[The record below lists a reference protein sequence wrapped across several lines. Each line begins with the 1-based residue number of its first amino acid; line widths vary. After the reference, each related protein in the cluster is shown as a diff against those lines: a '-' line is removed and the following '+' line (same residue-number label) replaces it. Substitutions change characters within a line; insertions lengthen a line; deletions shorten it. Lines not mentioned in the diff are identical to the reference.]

1 LSPTSGVTTSS
12 GTSTTFTPSNHAPDA
27 TTVVATVGTS
37 AITTPTGTVTTA
49 AGAPTKVSFYFTVAS
64 VVYPSDYLTTP
75 HAISTTLYAQT
86 GAEVSLSLS
95 DSFAN
100 PVAFS
105 GSITNITLSGVG
117 GQFLST
123 ANLYSEISCGA
134 VVAGNSH
141 FACPGS
147 GTSLALPFPY
157 LQSSVYGAVGEIAGT
172 IFIGA
177 TQYTGTSG
185 NIITGTLGTLTQ
197 TKPISATNV
206 AAGSSVLVQEGLTQS
221 QSGVPISLNLCTSPC
236 ATTAGYDAKFS
247 NGLSAITLTS
257 NSTGGVESLVAVNT
271 TSGSVAYFNATA
283 SAPTTI
289 LTTATIASA
298 VSGAVTTIPGS
309 ISTLVVNI
317 AAGTGLGTSGP
328 NLKSI
333 VNGSTAYVDAAYADA
348 YNNLVTTAPSNQIQI
363 GLAASTGALSATQV
377 YIQAHQLS
385 TNATGSF
392 GAILW
397 TLPATVGTTATIT
410 ASANVNGKAVQ
421 GTSSVMT
428 VSAYPTINVTSPAP
442 VSGVLYSST
451 AFVTFKGIAN
461 ATAGSAST
469 TIATIGYK
477 VGTGGWQSVST
488 ASQHNVVWTVP
499 LVLASGLNTVTFNTT
514 DSAGKTTVSQAWSV
528 LIDTSAPTFGAIKL
542 ASATSSTAQVNV
554 TSAGGDLNATSVTAT
569 ANGTAIAASQI
580 TVSGTNNPGSSVT
593 YLVSISNLAQGT
605 WSLTVS
611 AKSLAGLSGS
621 ASGTV
626 TVTVV
631 PPPPGQTF
639 VFPSAPVQVT
649 GPTGPAVNAT
659 IKNNGTSSYTAYVYV
674 VVHNSA
680 GTTVYIG
687 IANFGS
693 IAAGGSATLPIPVVL
708 PKGTY
713 SATVQAYTS
722 AGITVSGPQTV
733 AITV

>member
-1 LSPTSGVTTSS
+1 
-12 GTSTTFTPSNHAPDA
+12 
-27 TTVVATVGTS
+27 
-37 AITTPTGTVTTA
+37 
-49 AGAPTKVSFYFTVAS
+49 
-64 VVYPSDYLTTP
+64 
-75 HAISTTLYAQT
+75 
-86 GAEVSLSLS
+86 
-95 DSFAN
+95 
-100 PVAFS
+100 
-105 GSITNITLSGVG
+105 
-117 GQFLST
+117 
-123 ANLYSEISCGA
+123 
-134 VVAGNSH
+134 
-141 FACPGS
+141 
-147 GTSLALPFPY
+147 
-157 LQSSVYGAVGEIAGT
+157 
-172 IFIGA
+172 
-177 TQYTGTSG
+177 
-185 NIITGTLGTLTQ
+185 
-197 TKPISATNV
+197 
-206 AAGSSVLVQEGLTQS
+206 
-221 QSGVPISLNLCTSPC
+221 
-236 ATTAGYDAKFS
+236 
-247 NGLSAITLTS
+247 
-257 NSTGGVESLVAVNT
+257 
-271 TSGSVAYFNATA
+271 
-283 SAPTTI
+283 
-289 LTTATIASA
+289 
-298 VSGAVTTIPGS
+298 
-309 ISTLVVNI
+309 
-317 AAGTGLGTSGP
+317 
-328 NLKSI
+328 
-333 VNGSTAYVDAAYADA
+333 
-348 YNNLVTTAPSNQIQI
+348 
-363 GLAASTGALSATQV
+363 
-377 YIQAHQLS
+377 
-385 TNATGSF
+385 
-392 GAILW
+392 
-397 TLPATVGTTATIT
+397 
-410 ASANVNGKAVQ
+410 VNGKAVQ

-569 ANGTAIAASQI
+569 AYGTAIAASQI

-639 VFPSAPVQVT
+639 VFSSAPVQVT